1 MEPNTEPVTGDRV
14 DDVVT
19 RIIAEQM
26 GRGIT
31 VADCK
36 PEARLVG
43 DLHADEL
50 DHIELAMTLEDEYQI
65 VVDDGD
71 ENWPTVADVI
81 SYVNRKLHAIAIP
94 RHGAPA

>member
-1 MEPNTEPVTGDRV
+1 MDTNTEPVTGDRV

-19 RIIAEQM
+19 RIIAEQL

-36 PEARLVG
+36 PEATLIA
-43 DLHADEL
+43 DLGADEL
-50 DHIELAMTLEDEYQI
+50 DHIELAMAIEDEYGI
-65 VVDDGD
+65 DVNDGD

-81 SYVNRKLHAIAIP
+81 GYVNRKLHAIAIP
-94 RHGAPA
+94 RHGGPA